1 MPIYECDYCN
11 YKTTIKTQYNRH
23 LNTQKHINKL
33 KEIDGKFIKL
43 LEKSTNEHKMST
55 NEHKMSTNEHKMSTN
70 EHKMSTNEHKKSI
83 NELSCRYCNKLLTTI
98 PIKRRHELYYCKKN
112 LERKEIENNKVIKE
126 IENKYKEELKYKEE
140 IELKYK
146 EEIEKLHQ
154 KIEILILQKNTP
166 TIINIDKQINL
177 NNYGSEDLS
186 HITENFKDQMLKI
199 PFVAIPKMIEE
210 VHFSE
215 KKPENNNIKLTNKK
229 ENYVKVYQGDKWIFK
244 DRKSTIKQLMD
255 DKYTIIDNHY
265 EEYKEEPKPKHVDSQ
280 YNKFK
285 EMYNEGDRDLH
296 NEIRLDCELLL
307 LNNMDA

>member
-1 MPIYECDYCN
+1 MPIYDCDNCN
-11 YKTTIKTQYNRH
+11 YSTTIKTHYNKH
-23 LNTQKHINKL
+23 LKTQKHINKL
-33 KEIDGKFIKL
+33 KEIDGKLIEKL
-43 LEKSTNEHKMST
+43 SNPQKSSQPTHYDSQINHIDSQPTHYDSQMTHNDSQINTKNNEIFNCK
-55 NEHKMSTNEHKMSTN
+55 
-70 EHKMSTNEHKKSI
+70 
-83 NELSCRYCNKLLTTI
+83 YCNKSFTRFNNLNRH
-98 PIKRRHELYYCKKN
+98 IKNYCKIRKEN
-112 LERKEIENNKVIKE
+112 DERIMEIEN
-126 IENKYKEELKYKEE
+126 
-140 IELKYK
+140 KYK

-154 KIEILILQKNTP
+154 KIEFLMEQKQGPT

-215 KKPENNNIKLTNKK
+215 KKPQNNNIKLTNKK

-280 YNKFK
+280 YKKFK
-285 EMYNEGDRDLH
+285 DMYNEGERDLH

-307 LNNMDA
+307 LNNMEK

>member
-11 YKTTIKTQYNRH
+11 YSTTIKTHYNKH
-23 LNTQKHINKL
+23 LKTQKHINKL
-33 KEIDGKFIKL
+33 KDLDAKI
-43 LEKSTNEHKMST
+43 LEKLSNTKNPSQIPHNPSQIPHNPSQIPHNDSE
-55 NEHKMSTNEHKMSTN
+55 
-70 EHKMSTNEHKKSI
+70 SI
-83 NELSCRYCNKLLTTI
+83 TYSEDYIYVCEYCNKCFNRKDNL
-98 PIKRRHELYYCKKN
+98 KRHVKNYCENKKEN
-112 LERKEIENNKVIKE
+112 DERIIE
-126 IENKYKEELKYKEE
+126 IENKYKEELEIQKKETDFYKNE
-140 IELKYK
+140 IEN
-146 EEIEKLHQ
+146 
-154 KIEILILQKNTP
+154 LQKRIGELIDKNRT

-177 NNYGSEDLS
+177 NSYGSEDMS

-215 KKPENNNIKLTNKK
+215 NKPENNNIKLTNKK

-285 EMYNEGDRDLH
+285 DMYNEGDRDLH
-296 NEIRLDCELLL
+296 NEIRVDCELLL
-307 LNNMDA
+307 LNNMEK